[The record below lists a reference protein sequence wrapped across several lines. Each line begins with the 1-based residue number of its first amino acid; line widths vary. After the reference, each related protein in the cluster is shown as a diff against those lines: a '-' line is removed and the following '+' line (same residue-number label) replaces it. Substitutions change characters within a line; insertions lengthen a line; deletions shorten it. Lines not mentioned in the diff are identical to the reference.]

1 MWTELVARYGD
12 RIEMIEV
19 DRDSR
24 DGRAFA
30 ESHGIYYQ
38 PGFVALDAEGM
49 VVYEGLGPYDGEG
62 VTELVASLLGE

>member
-1 MWTELVARYGD
+1 MAEYGD

-38 PGFVALDAEGM
+38 PGFVAFDAGGM
-49 VVYEGLGPYDGEG
+49 IVYEGLGPYDGDG
-62 VTELVASLLGE
+62 VTELVLSLLSD

>member
-1 MWTELVARYGD
+1 MAEYGD

-38 PGFVALDAEGM
+38 PGFVAYDASGEL
-49 VVYEGLGPYDGEG
+49 VYEGLGPYDGDG
-62 VTELVASLLGE
+62 VTELVVSLLGE